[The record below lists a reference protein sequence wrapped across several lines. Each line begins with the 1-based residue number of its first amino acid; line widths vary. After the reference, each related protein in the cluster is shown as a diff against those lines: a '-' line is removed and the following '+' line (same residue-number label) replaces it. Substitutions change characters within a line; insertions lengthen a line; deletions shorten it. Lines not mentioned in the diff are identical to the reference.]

1 MKRRS
6 PTTASALVAALLVGR
21 SAAAQS
27 PPPAACPPTFELSGS
42 IPPRVA
48 QRLRRALDHAATALP
63 THAACQPSRARLE
76 WNARELTIHISLDDG
91 RIAVRNLESLEDLL
105 PTLLSVLAVPASDAA
120 PVAPDATPDAA
131 PEAPAAPPAPV
142 VVPAP
147 PPVAIVRPAPPP
159 PRRSA
164 WSLLVSGT
172 IGATYSDD
180 DLSGRWTAE
189 VGAATPRFA
198 LTLRAG
204 MSFQRG
210 NNNDREDVP
219 LGSRLRLQD
228 SQGRTQS
235 FMVLS
240 ARARWGIGRLS
251 IEAGGFGGV
260 SHDAAAE
267 PSRWLPRLGVEASVG
282 WHFTRSLGVFVRAEG
297 AVDVGADRDPALALS
312 LGLAWEPHR

>member
-1 MKRRS
+1 MQRRS
-6 PTTASALVAALLVGR
+6 ITAPAIVAAALVAGR

-27 PPPAACPPTFELSGS
+27 PPPAACPPSFELSES

-120 PVAPDATPDAA
+120 PVEPAAP
-131 PEAPAAPPAPV
+131 PEAPVAPPAPV
-142 VVPAP
+142 VPPAP
-147 PPVAIVRPAPPP
+147 APVVIVRPTP
-159 PRRSA
+159 PRAPRSA

-172 IGATYSDD
+172 IGATYADN

-189 VGAATPRFA
+189 IGAATPRIA

-204 MSFQRG
+204 MSFARG
-210 NNNDREDVP
+210 NNDDERDAPRSVRQEA
-219 LGSRLRLQD
+219 
-228 SQGRTQS
+228 QGRTQS
-235 FMVLS
+235 FMVVS
-240 ARARWGIGRLS
+240 ARARWTIGRFTL
-251 IEAGGFGGV
+251 EAGGFGGI

-267 PSRWLPRLGVEASVG
+267 PSRWLPRLGIEASAG
-282 WHFTRSLGVFVRAEG
+282 WRFTRSLGAFVRVEG
-297 AVDVGADRDPALALS
+297 AVDVGADNPPASALC
-312 LGLAWEPHR
+312 LGLTWEPHR